1 MGGFFME
8 MENFAKK
15 GVSGTALGLSIGAL
29 GWQALNNG
37 VLGNVLGGGRCCDNH
52 GSDAA
57 ALIAAA
63 NMLGARGY
71 GECSEDHCVNRYEL
85 GLQQE
90 LAAKDSK
97 ISLLESNIYVDSK
110 IADVYERLNTKIGVI
125 EHELCDQRV
134 YNATNTAT
142 VSCLQQQI
150 ATLAALTKVVVP
162 ITNVCPQPAVA
173 TTPAAG

>member
-1 MGGFFME
+1 ME
-8 MENFAKK
+8 MESYAKK
-15 GVSGTALGLSIGAL
+15 GVAGTALGLSIGSL

-37 VLGNVLGGGRCCDNH
+37 VLGNILGGGRCYDNH
-52 GSDAA
+52 GSDVAA
-57 ALIAAA
+57 MIAAA
-63 NMLGARGY
+63 SMIGAVGNK
-71 GECSEDHCVNRYEL
+71 CSEDHVVNRYEL

-97 ISLLESNIYVDSK
+97 ISLLESNIYVDGK

-150 ATLAALTKVVVP
+150 ATLAALTKIVVP

>member
-1 MGGFFME
+1 ME

-15 GVSGTALGLSIGAL
+15 GVAGTALGLSIGSL

-57 ALIAAA
+57 TMIAAA
-63 NMLGARGY
+63 SMIGARGY

>member
-1 MGGFFME
+1 ME
-8 MENFAKK
+8 MESYAKK
-15 GVSGTALGLSIGAL
+15 GVAGTALGLSIGSL

-37 VLGNVLGGGRCCDNH
+37 VLGNVLGGNRCCDNH

-63 NMLGARGY
+63 SMIGAVGNK
-71 GECSEDHCVNRYEL
+71 CSEDHVVNRYEL

-97 ISLLESNIYVDSK
+97 ISLLESNIYVDGK

>member
-1 MGGFFME
+1 ME
-8 MENFAKK
+8 MESYAKK
-15 GVSGTALGLSIGAL
+15 GVAGTALGLSIGSL

-37 VLGNVLGGGRCCDNH
+37 VLGNILGGNRCCDNN

-57 ALIAAA
+57 AMIAAA
-63 NMLGARGY
+63 SMLGARGY

-97 ISLLESNIYVDSK
+97 ISLLESNIYVDGK

>member
-1 MGGFFME
+1 ME
-8 MENFAKK
+8 MESYAKK
-15 GVSGTALGLSIGAL
+15 GVAGTALGLSIGSL

-37 VLGNVLGGGRCCDNH
+37 VLGNILGGGRCYDNH
-52 GSDAA
+52 VSDAA
-57 ALIAAA
+57 AMIAAA
-63 NMLGARGY
+63 GMLGARGY

-90 LAAKDSK
+90 IAAKDSK
-97 ISLLESNIYVDSK
+97 ISLLESNIYVDGK

-150 ATLAALTKVVVP
+150 ATLAALTKIVVP

>member
-1 MGGFFME
+1 ME

-15 GVSGTALGLSIGAL
+15 GVAGTALGLSIGSL

-57 ALIAAA
+57 TMIAAA
-63 NMLGARGY
+63 SMIGARGY
-71 GECSEDHCVNRYEL
+71 GECSEDHVVNRYGL

>member
-1 MGGFFME
+1 ME
-8 MENFAKK
+8 MENYAKK
-15 GVSGTALGLSIGAL
+15 GVAGTALGLSIGSL

-37 VLGNVLGGGRCCDNH
+37 VLGNILGGNRCCDNH
-52 GSDAA
+52 GSDAVTM
-57 ALIAAA
+57 IAAA
-63 NMLGARGY
+63 SMIGAVGNK
-71 GECSEDHCVNRYEL
+71 CSEDHVVNRYEL

-97 ISLLESNIYVDSK
+97 ISLLESNIYVDGK

>member
-1 MGGFFME
+1 ME
-8 MENFAKK
+8 MENYAKK
-15 GVSGTALGLSIGAL
+15 GVAGTALGLSIGSL

-37 VLGNVLGGGRCCDNH
+37 VLGNILGGGRCYDNH

-63 NMLGARGY
+63 NMLGARGS

-90 LAAKDSK
+90 IAAKDSK
-97 ISLLESNIYVDSK
+97 ISLLESNIYVDGK

>member
-1 MGGFFME
+1 ME
-8 MENFAKK
+8 MESYAKK
-15 GVSGTALGLSIGAL
+15 GVAGTALGLSIGSL

-37 VLGNVLGGGRCCDNH
+37 VLGNILGGGRCCDNH

-57 ALIAAA
+57 AMIAAA
-63 NMLGARGY
+63 SMLGAVGNK
-71 GECSEDHCVNRYEL
+71 CSEDHVVNRYEL

-97 ISLLESNIYVDSK
+97 ISLLESNIYVDGK

-134 YNATNTAT
+134 YNATNTAALNCISGQ
-142 VSCLQQQI
+142 VAQLM
-150 ATLAALTKVVVP
+150 ALTQLK
-162 ITNVCPQPAVA
+162 ILNTSVCPGWGNV
-173 TTPAAG
+173 TVTPAAAPTTGA

>member
-1 MGGFFME
+1 ME

-15 GVSGTALGLSIGAL
+15 GVAGTALGLSIGSL

-52 GSDAA
+52 GSDTAA
-57 ALIAAA
+57 MIAAA
-63 NMLGARGY
+63 GMLGARGY

>member
-1 MGGFFME
+1 ME
-8 MENFAKK
+8 MESYAKK
-15 GVSGTALGLSIGAL
+15 GVAGTALGLSIGSL

-37 VLGNVLGGGRCCDNH
+37 VLGNVLGGNRCYDNH
-52 GSDAA
+52 GSDAVTM
-57 ALIAAA
+57 IAAA
-63 NMLGARGY
+63 SMLGARGY

-97 ISLLESNIYVDSK
+97 ISLLESNIYVDGK